1 MQGFLGREPP
11 EKEDTQAF
19 FFHRILQYL
28 FDNSWLD
35 TLTRAVFVEF
45 TVYNAN
51 VNLFCIVTLTLE
63 NSALGEPSLLEI
75 LTMTCDSNIAESCC
89 LGDWGPGKLGWGS
102 EFTLQWVMNRCYR
115 SLLSV
120 FPLGWTLSSS

>member
-1 MQGFLGREPP
+1 M
-11 EKEDTQAF
+11 
-19 FFHRILQYL
+19 
-28 FDNSWLD
+28 
-35 TLTRAVFVEF
+35 EF

-75 LTMTCDSNIAESCC
+75 LTLACVSNIAESCC

-102 EFTLQWVMNRCYR
+102 EFSLQLV
-115 SLLSV
+115 L
-120 FPLGWTLSSS
+120 P